1 MKWFGRKAV
10 REPARPFLLR
20 GLWGQAGEPLPRSY
34 EAQVR
39 AAYLGNAVA
48 QRAVRVVA
56 EALASV
62 VVDWQR
68 SVPAAAGTP
77 PPSATRMVP
86 LPEQARGGLVTS
98 DLLESIATHLLLH
111 GNAFVH
117 VAQDGE
123 GMPVR
128 LFALRPERVKVEP
141 DASGWPASYL
151 YRAGEA
157 KRRFAVRDGLGRLE
171 VVHIRAQHPLD
182 DHYGL
187 GCLGAAAAAVA
198 VHNAAGR
205 WNKALLDNAAR
216 PSGALVYQPGDG
228 TVLSA
233 AQFERLRE
241 EMEAQFAGAGN
252 AGRPLLLDGGLK
264 WQAMSLTPADMD
276 FVALK
281 EAAAREIALAFGVPP
296 MLLGLPGDNT
306 YANYREA
313 VRSLWR
319 LTVLPMAD
327 KVLGALGEGLGAW
340 WPGLRLAVDVDQ
352 VSALHGDRAEL
363 WAAVSAADFLTT
375 EEKREMLGFAA
386 SVPSPPSAAS
396 PAMQSSPEP
405 LGGAAHG

>member
-1 MKWFGRKAV
+1 MKWFGGKAV
-10 REPARPFLLR
+10 RETARPFLLR
-20 GLWGQAGEPLPRSY
+20 GLWGQPGEPLPRSY

-39 AAYLGNAVA
+39 AAYLDNPVA

-56 EALASV
+56 EAVASV
-62 VVDWQR
+62 VVDAGSAEESPQSSAAQR
-68 SVPAAAGTP
+68 ISQAVPGRMITP
-77 PPSATRMVP
+77 
-86 LPEQARGGLVTS
+86 
-98 DLLESIATHLLLH
+98 DLLETIATHLLLH

-117 VAQDGE
+117 VAQDNE
-123 GMPVR
+123 GMPAR

-141 DASGWPASYL
+141 DSGGWPAAYL

-157 KRRFAVRDGLGRLE
+157 KRRFVVRDGLGRPE
-171 VVHIRAQHPLD
+171 VLHVRGQHPLD

-228 TVLSA
+228 TVLSS
-233 AQFERLRE
+233 AQFDRLRE

-319 LTVLPMAD
+319 LTVLPLAD
-327 KVLGALGEGLGAW
+327 KVLGALSEGLGAW
-340 WPGLRLAVDVDQ
+340 RPGLRLMVDVDQ
-352 VSALHGDRAEL
+352 ISALHGDRAEL
-363 WAAVSAADFLTT
+363 WAAVSAADFLTRD
-375 EEKREMLGFAA
+375 EKREMLGF
-386 SVPSPPSAAS
+386 SR
-396 PAMQSSPEP
+396 EETR
-405 LGGAAHG
+405 

>member
-10 REPARPFLLR
+10 RETARPFLLR
-20 GLWGQAGEPLPRSY
+20 GMWGQAGEPLPRSY

-39 AAYLGNAVA
+39 AAYIGNAVA

-56 EALASV
+56 ETLASV
-62 VVDWQR
+62 VVD
-68 SVPAAAGTP
+68 SGCVPAEAGAQVAGDCGP
-77 PPSATRMVP
+77 RPSPGHIAT
-86 LPEQARGGLVTS
+86 LVNPA
-98 DLLESIATHLLLH
+98 LLESIATHLLLH

-117 VAQDGE
+117 VAQDGQ
-123 GMPVR
+123 GQPAG
-128 LFALRPERVKVEP
+128 LFPLRPDRVKVEP

-157 KRRFAVRDGLGRLE
+157 KRRFQVRDGLGRPE
-171 VVHIRAQHPLD
+171 VMHIRAPHPLD

-228 TVLSA
+228 SVLSPS
-233 AQFERLRE
+233 QFERLRE

-281 EAAAREIALAFGVPP
+281 AAAAREIALAFGVPP

-319 LTVLPMAD
+319 LTVLPMAER
-327 KVLGALGEGLGAW
+327 VLGGLSEGLGAW

-363 WAAVSAADFLTT
+363 WAAVSAADFLTR
-375 EEKREMLGFAA
+375 EEKREMLGFSREQA
-386 SVPSPPSAAS
+386 
-396 PAMQSSPEP
+396 
-405 LGGAAHG
+405 

>member
-10 REPARPFLLR
+10 RDAARPFLLR
-20 GLWGQAGEPLPRSY
+20 GLWGAGASATSYGTLPRSY

-39 AAYLGNAVA
+39 DAYLGNPVA

-56 EALASV
+56 EAVGSVAVDATTAS
-62 VVDWQR
+62 DD
-68 SVPAAAGTP
+68 AGSPHSTG
-77 PPSATRMVP
+77 SAGR
-86 LPEQARGGLVTS
+86 LVTPG
-98 DLLESIATHLLLH
+98 LLESIATHLLLH

-117 VAQDGE
+117 VAQDGG
-123 GMPVR
+123 GMPAQ
-128 LFALRPERVKVEP
+128 LFALRPDRVKVEP
-141 DASGWPASYL
+141 GPSGWPAAYL
-151 YRAGEA
+151 YGAGEA
-157 KRRFAVRDGLGRLE
+157 KRRFLVSDGLGRPE
-171 VVHIRAQHPLD
+171 VVHVRAQHPLD

-187 GCLGAAAAAVA
+187 GCLAAAAAAVA
-198 VHNAAGR
+198 VHNAAAR

-228 TVLSA
+228 TLLSS
-233 AQFERLRE
+233 AQFERLRD
-241 EMEAQFAGAGN
+241 EMEAQFGGSGN
-252 AGRPLLLDGGLK
+252 AGRPLLLDGGLT

-276 FVALK
+276 FAELK
-281 EAAAREIALAFGVPP
+281 ASAAREIALAFGVPP

-327 KVLGALGEGLGAW
+327 KVLGALSEGLAAW

-352 VSALHGDRAEL
+352 VSALHSDRAEL

-375 EEKREMLGFAA
+375 GEKREMLGFSREA
-386 SVPSPPSAAS
+386 
-396 PAMQSSPEP
+396 ER
-405 LGGAAHG
+405 